1 MLLKYSGKFYLAT
14 GTTPA
19 VLTAV
24 CLKEIPYFFKGPLPA
39 ATADETRI
47 PCHPADNGD
56 LLSEASCTRA
66 LVLDCGRNMIQQLRF
81 DYEEVKLCDY
91 TLHVCEAS
99 LADKCGSAVV
109 LRRSPQELCLL
120 CFLVHSELI
129 LSSSSAS
136 LTELL
141 QKHDI
146 QMPKN
151 STKAQKVRRILAM
164 DKVKEA
170 CAASTIAKL
179 LARMDEADAKKR
191 NKDKDKN
198 DDDLDEAAEVE
209 WEELQ
214 EDPAAQACKEG
225 EAIPQPPAELRD
237 RASRAL
243 LSSTA
248 SLPEALV
255 RQMPIPDGAAMH
267 QTIHTDS
274 TLPHFQGRSSHA
286 ASYNPA
292 VPAEELDKRKSTL
305 KSVTAMR

>member
-1 MLLKYSGKFYLAT
+1 M
-14 GTTPA
+14 TTP
-19 VLTAV
+19 
-24 CLKEIPYFFKGPLPA
+24 
-39 ATADETRI
+39 
-47 PCHPADNGD
+47 
-56 LLSEASCTRA
+56 CTSARQTSQTS
-66 LVLDCGRNMIQQLRF
+66 V
-81 DYEEVKLCDY
+81 
-91 TLHVCEAS
+91 
-99 LADKCGSAVV
+99 GSAVV

-198 DDDLDEAAEVE
+198 DDDLDEALFVRTHS
-209 WEELQ
+209 
-214 EDPAAQACKEG
+214 DMFCCG
-225 EAIPQPPAELRD
+225 
-237 RASRAL
+237 
-243 LSSTA
+243 
-248 SLPEALV
+248 PE
-255 RQMPIPDGAAMH
+255 
-267 QTIHTDS
+267 
-274 TLPHFQGRSSHA
+274 
-286 ASYNPA
+286 
-292 VPAEELDKRKSTL
+292 
-305 KSVTAMR
+305 